1 MDKTDVPRT
10 QNENTRISSLLKA
23 GGELLS
29 TISSLAELNAI
40 RELLGTSISPDDF
53 NNLGGA
59 EKKEWDLLMSVI
71 KAKLAEFDEEC
82 TDDQIFIGQ
91 PKKDDTMIALQ
102 LRATRLSLVTATL
115 EEMDQTKGMLETIS
129 PDNLGNA
136 EREELDKLMAAFERR
151 MSELTQSQ

>member
-23 GGELLS
+23 GRELLS

-40 RELLGTSISPDDF
+40 RELLGTSVSPDDF
-53 NNLGGA
+53 NNLSGA

-82 TDDQIFIGQ
+82 TDDQILIGQ
-91 PKKDDTMIALQ
+91 PKKDDTMIAFQ
-102 LRATRLSLVTATL
+102 LRATRLSLVTATR

-136 EREELDKLMAAFERR
+136 EREELDKLMAAF
-151 MSELTQSQ
+151 